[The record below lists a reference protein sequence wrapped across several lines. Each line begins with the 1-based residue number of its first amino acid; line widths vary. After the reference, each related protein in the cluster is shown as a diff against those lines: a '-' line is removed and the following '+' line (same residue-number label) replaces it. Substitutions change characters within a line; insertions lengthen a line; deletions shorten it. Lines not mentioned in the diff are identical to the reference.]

1 MEGDNG
7 DRSKVLAYHSVL
19 YVRIPRIRAPRIGEK
34 ATTFL
39 LRLHVVSNYASFSN
53 FVSMEGRVSISNC
66 ALSVFSDAWI

>member
-7 DRSKVLAYHSVL
+7 DRSKVLAYHLVL
-19 YVRIPRIRAPRIGEK
+19 YVRIRHRIGEK

-53 FVSMEGRVSISNC
+53 FVSMEGRYQFLIVRYP
-66 ALSVFSDAWI
+66 F